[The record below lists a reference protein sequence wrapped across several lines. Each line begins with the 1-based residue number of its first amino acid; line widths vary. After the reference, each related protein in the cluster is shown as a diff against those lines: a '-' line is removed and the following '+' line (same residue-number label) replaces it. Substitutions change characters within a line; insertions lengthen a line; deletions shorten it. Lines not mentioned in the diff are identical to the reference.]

1 MTKEKDKLDKL
12 DIIKDKSDI
21 IKILN
26 ICVSK
31 DIIKKVKRQKKILV
45 NLITDEEFIFRL
57 YINIY
62 IHVCVILIIIKRQIT
77 QFKNGRR
84 ICIVFCISPKKIQN
98 G

>member
-31 DIIKKVKRQKKILV
+31 DIIKKVKRQLTEWEKILE
-45 NLITDEEFIFRL
+45 NNILDEGLTFR
-57 YINIY
+57 IY
-62 IHVCVILIIIKRQIT
+62 KELLQ
-77 QFKNGRR
+77 Q
-84 ICIVFCISPKKIQN
+84 
-98 G
+98 